1 MSRRGDRDRLPQKR
15 SRGTPGVSTHWW
27 AVATAAAWRCRAAHR
42 WCGRRRTRSC
52 KRRVRAVAIGRAV
65 VATIVLAVAVEEL
78 DLPVAVPLGKMRFDG
93 DDLTLDCKHFGDGA
107 PGQRVQLRPRR
118 RQQERP

>member
-1 MSRRGDRDRLPQKR
+1 MSRRGVRDRLPQKR

-42 WCGRRRTRSC
+42 WCGGGVTRSC

-65 VATIVLAVAVEEL
+65 VAGVVVAVAVEEL

-93 DDLTLDCKHFGDGA
+93 DDPTFHGKHFGDIA
-107 PGQRVQLRPRR
+107 PGQAGQL
-118 RQQERP
+118 